1 MRMVTLYFGQSVPGQ
16 GPLAEADFAAFVA
29 DTVTPRL
36 ADGFTLWDATGA
48 WLNPRTGRTITER
61 TKVLS
66 VAVPDRA
73 DRHDAITAIR
83 RDYEARFHQQLVGM
97 TVHSVCADF

>member
-1 MRMVTLYFGQSVPGQ
+1 MRMYTLYFGQSVPNRS
-16 GPLAEADFAAFVA
+16 PLTEAEFAAFVA

-48 WLNPRTGRTITER
+48 WLNPKTNRTITER
-61 TKVLS
+61 SKVLS
-66 VAVPDRA
+66 VAVPDRP
-73 DRHDAITAIR
+73 DRHAAIDAIR